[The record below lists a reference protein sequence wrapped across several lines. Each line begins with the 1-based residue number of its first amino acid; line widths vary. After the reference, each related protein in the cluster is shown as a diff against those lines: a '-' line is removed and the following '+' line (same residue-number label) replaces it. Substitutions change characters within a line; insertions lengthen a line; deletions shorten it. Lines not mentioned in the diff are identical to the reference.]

1 MIIGFVLSLIA
12 FGSTLAFNDVVSL
25 SLSSCYV
32 TYMMGNGLL
41 LWRRITGQIRPYS
54 PESTELTNTV
64 KTDSLSWGPWKVP
77 GLLGILVNVIG
88 LVFLF
93 VVTIFSFFPTGV
105 QPDPSLMNWSVFMF
119 GVTMLFSV
127 AWYVIA
133 GHKDYDG
140 PRVEFDLLREE
151 AVVSFEKGSDTG
163 AAL

>member
-1 MIIGFVLSLIA
+1 MIA

-32 TYMMGNGLL
+32 TYMMGNSLL

-64 KTDSLSWGPWKVP
+64 KTDSLSWGPWTVP
-77 GLLGILVNVIG
+77 EPLGTIVNLIG

-93 VVTIFSFFPTGV
+93 VLTIFSFFPTAI

-127 AWYVIA
+127 IWYVFA

-151 AVVSFEKGSDTG
+151 ALVSYEKSLDRGV
-163 AAL
+163 AP